1 MDNPSKQEILNA
13 LHSVPVAE
21 TPLPDLDRPGI
32 EFDQPQAQ
40 FAQVLEA
47 VGGRAVTVRDVAEL
61 NARLEEIPAYREARK
76 VCALV
81 PGVVRANVD
90 LTAVTDPHQLEDVDF
105 FVAPGALAVAENAAV
120 WVTDEA
126 VRHRVL
132 YFICQHLALVVPADR
147 MVHNLHQAYAQLSF
161 RQRQFGLFLS
171 GPSKTADIE
180 QALVIGAHG
189 ARSVTVFLMGRA

>member
-1 MDNPSKQEILNA
+1 MDNPSKQAILNA
-13 LHSVPVAE
+13 LRSVPVAE
-21 TPLPDLDRPGI
+21 TPLPDPDLRGL

-40 FAQVLEA
+40 FAHVLEA

-81 PGVVRANVD
+81 PGVAQANVD

-105 FVAPGALAVAENAAV
+105 FVAPGEFAVAENAAV

-126 VRHRVL
+126 LRHRVL

-161 RQRQFGLFLS
+161 PQRQFGLFVS

-189 ARSVTVFLMGRA
+189 ARSLTVFLMG